1 MKILNDNNIDQ
12 MKTYLIKSV
21 KGSYWSGDYDLD
33 PSMYDMGTTYEDY
46 LNDKFIELSD
56 SQLQFHQDNPKASV
70 REVIAME
77 LDPPAPEPLAEEVL
91 QNAKSKKKRE
101 IAEYSGTEDVKS
113 YYLDDTRF
121 WIDRDERIQMA
132 NDIDIAESKNRTLFD
147 LTTDL
152 TVDTDVAREVLL
164 DIGDYD
170 NACNDIEKSK
180 MDEVEALT
188 TKEEVESYEVKSGWP
203 ISLAE
208 TQSDIKKRI
217 QIRNGNDVQV
227 AAATFLIAT
236 INEPAML
243 DVTPD
248 NLALKIKA
256 LYPIWDKDNT
266 YGDRGLKMGT
276 AVVTGQ
282 RFCHKVNQGDE
293 EPTLFQVLSD
303 HVLQATWV
311 PGEGGGTEALYKA
324 VQETHTGTVDD
335 PIPWVYN
342 MVLEN
347 GKYYTDGGVKYVCV
361 RDSVNP
367 MPYALAD
374 LVSAGYVEVVE

>member
-1 MKILNDNNIDQ
+1 
-12 MKTYLIKSV
+12 MKTYLIRSV

-56 SQLQFHQDNPKASV
+56 AQLQFHQDNPKASV

-77 LDPPAPEPLAEEVL
+77 LDPSAPEPMEEEIL

-101 IAEYSGTEDVKS
+101 IAEYSGSEDVRS

-121 WIDRDERIQMA
+121 WIDRDDRIRMA
-132 NDIDIAESKNRTLFD
+132 NDIDIAESKNQALFD

-152 TVDTDVAREVLL
+152 TVDTDVAREILM

-170 NACNDIEKSK
+170 NSCDVAEKRK
-180 MDEVEALT
+180 MEEVEALT

-203 ISLAE
+203 IVLAE

-217 QIRNGNDVQV
+217 QNRNDNDIQV

-243 DVTPD
+243 DITPD

-256 LYPIWDKDNT
+256 LYPIWDKDGV
-266 YGDRGLKMGT
+266 YGDRSLKMGT
-276 AVVTGQ
+276 AVTAGQ
-282 RFCHKVNQGDE
+282 RFCHKVNQDDE
-293 EPTLFQVLSD
+293 DFTLFQVISD
-303 HVLQATWV
+303 HTLQATWV

-324 VQETHTGTVDD
+324 VQETHDGTKDD

-342 MVLEN
+342 MVLEK
-347 GKYYTDGGVKYVCV
+347 GKYYTDGGVMYVCV

-367 MPYALAD
+367 MPYDLAD
-374 LVSAGYVEVVE
+374 LVSAGYVTVVG